1 MARAIG
7 TYELLPTNEDTP
19 LPTPAVQH
27 DRFSWGPRN
36 FCSRLFAFRRARYFL
51 GFILLALC
59 LLIPYRLYERHAS
72 KYPPLYE
79 KYHAKELALPQHNP
93 DLPYPEGREGKY
105 LWVSAHLDGGFGWGN
120 FMQELILDAYLAHK
134 DGRAFV
140 FDNYTWDRHGPE
152 YSEYHGHLIPSR
164 IPLTAL
170 LAGPI
175 VGGPFPGVDHSPR
188 SVRKEYF
195 DTVCPDPVKI
205 KGNDLID
212 TYVWG
217 PTTILVE
224 KWLERLELT
233 NSKCIEVVEGSQQM
247 FSLWTFGTTNV
258 LSLWPDLVKSP
269 IITGFRWSPLVE
281 AGYAKNIPLI
291 NPPSVTHPSHYG
303 ETYPYTAL
311 GGLLALQI
319 RRGDFEEHCVNL
331 LNWGANWQ
339 GFNRFPELP
348 DQFVAVPGA
357 GTFNISDEA
366 RAEHL
371 KRCYPTPG
379 QIADRVREIMQTD
392 AGRNLENVYIMTN
405 GQPDFIAEVKE
416 ALRGVKAWGSIKSS
430 RDLIVTREQDYV
442 KQAIDMLIG
451 IRAQVL
457 IGNGWSS
464 MSSNIVMLRMALVD
478 LAPDH
483 HRFWF
488 DLHMLNLLA
497 IAQSLANKIVQVV

>member
-1 MARAIG
+1 MARNTAA
-7 TYELLPTNEDTP
+7 YELLPSHPDTSSLP
-19 LPTPAVQH
+19 LPAPVNQRTSFTLWPRSYLL
-27 DRFSWGPRN
+27 RF
-36 FCSRLFAFRRARYFL
+36 LAFRRFKAVFVT
-51 GFILLALC
+51 FIVALC
-59 LLIPYRLYERHAS
+59 LLIPYSLYERHLA

-79 KYHAKELALPQHNP
+79 KYHAKELALPQHDP
-93 DLPYPEGREGKY
+93 GLPYPEGRQGKY

-120 FMQELILDAYLAHK
+120 FMQELIFDAYLAHK

-152 YSEYHGHLIPSR
+152 YSDYHGHLIPSR

-175 VGGPFPGVDHSPR
+175 VGGPFPGIDHSPR

-195 DTVCPDPVKI
+195 DIVCPNPAKI
-205 KGNDLID
+205 IGTDLID
-212 TYVWG
+212 QYVWG

-224 KWLERLELT
+224 KWLERLETT
-233 NSKCIEVVEGSQQM
+233 NNRCIEVVEGSQQM

-258 LSLWPDLVKSP
+258 LAVWLDLVKSP
-269 IITGFRWSPLVE
+269 IITGFRWSHLVE
-281 AGYAKNIPLI
+281 SGYAKNIPLI
-291 NPPSVTHPSHYG
+291 HPPSAVHPGHYG

-311 GGLLALQI
+311 GGLLVLQI
-319 RRGDFEEHCVNL
+319 RRGDYEDHCVNL

-357 GTFNISDEA
+357 GTSNITDEA
-366 RAEHL
+366 RAEHF
-371 KRCYPTPG
+371 KRCYPTPT
-379 QIADRVREIMQTD
+379 QIADRVREILHTS

-405 GQPDFIAEVKE
+405 GRPDFIAEVKE
-416 ALRGVKAWGSIKSS
+416 ALRGVKTWGSVKSS
-430 RDLIVTREQDYV
+430 RDLIVTREQEYV

-451 IRAQVL
+451 LRAQVL

-464 MSSNIVMLRMALVD
+464 MSSNIVMLRMALID
-478 LAPDH
+478 LPPDH
-483 HRFWF
+483 HRYW
-488 DLHMLNLLA
+488 
-497 IAQSLANKIVQVV
+497 